1 LTRCCQS
8 RECCS
13 TVVAFALLVAAAA
26 CVRACEQAWGELGPD
41 RDGFVHMQTIVAMF
55 SAPPLSASKLDQTEV
70 ALLLERI
77 APGGARVVGKN
88 YDHLISKDAFQK
100 FMNEKENLI
109 DSVVVRVAR
118 IAEILAAKRFD
129 LRVLFARI
137 DEDNTGDVGPSEL
150 YRGLKAMLDEAN
162 MGTQDFT
169 KAEVAAL
176 IRRFDLDGDEKLNVE
191 EFLRFAATASSR
203 GPQATACGPIVAL
216 ETSRSAVDEARCAD
230 RKMQCVDG
238 DLGGGREGAT
248 EQRLWLD
255 VATPAQ
261 VAAGTVEVIEAI
273 KVEPEGATV
282 ARIKELQDLRFEKN
296 GCRLPNK
303 YAIWIRRAPL
313 AGRPATAAAGTPARG
328 ASAAATPARAGA
340 SASATSPAVPVTAV
354 YVGPPANGSPGVEF
368 IKAGEWQVGTG
379 RDLMALWY
387 SSGHKSITPPMN
399 TKRVCVCVSS
409 RELRAFACRSC

>member
-1 LTRCCQS
+1 MTRCCQS

-137 DEDNTGDVGPSEL
+137 DEDNTGDVGPS
-150 YRGLKAMLDEAN
+150 
-162 MGTQDFT
+162 
-169 KAEVAAL
+169 
-176 IRRFDLDGDEKLNVE
+176 
-191 EFLRFAATASSR
+191 
-203 GPQATACGPIVAL
+203 
-216 ETSRSAVDEARCAD
+216 
-230 RKMQCVDG
+230 
-238 DLGGGREGAT
+238 
-248 EQRLWLD
+248 
-255 VATPAQ
+255 
-261 VAAGTVEVIEAI
+261 
-273 KVEPEGATV
+273 
-282 ARIKELQDLRFEKN
+282 
-296 GCRLPNK
+296 
-303 YAIWIRRAPL
+303 
-313 AGRPATAAAGTPARG
+313 
-328 ASAAATPARAGA
+328 
-340 SASATSPAVPVTAV
+340 
-354 YVGPPANGSPGVEF
+354 
-368 IKAGEWQVGTG
+368 
-379 RDLMALWY
+379 
-387 SSGHKSITPPMN
+387 
-399 TKRVCVCVSS
+399 
-409 RELRAFACRSC
+409 